1 MEVSKLNSHYNN
13 KYNSLILDFTI
24 SIKTSKL
31 TKTSLYTDYQQR
43 LFDEIKRLKE
53 AQGYGYRRISYM
65 LYEKCY
71 RSIRTDSI
79 LKNNY
84 TYSIYHKGKVRKKII
99 NRKFNT
105 VIKDVII
112 YYI

>member
-43 LFDEIKRLKE
+43 LLDEIKRLKE

-84 TYSIYHKGKVRKKII
+84 IYSIYKKGKERENRMIREFKTTIENI
-99 NRKFNT
+99 N
-105 VIKDVII
+105 V
-112 YYI
+112 Y